1 MFYSKKIDC
10 KYFFLHKFAPI
21 LIILLPVALISGPF
35 LSDLFIS
42 LVSLIFIIR
51 ICLEKKFFY
60 IKNIYSYFFL
70 LFFLFLLFNS
80 LVNFIEIKLLK
91 NPIFYFRFGLFFLAM
106 FYYLD
111 TIENLAKKIFYS
123 FLVVFSFLIIDGYLQ
138 FFSGFNMFGYQLYD
152 MEGGA
157 RVSSFFGHE
166 LIMGSYLSRLSPLVF
181 GLYILNKNYNKFF
194 SFFIFA
200 LFVLIEGLVFLSGER
215 TSFFIINFSTLI
227 CLLLLKDFKKM
238 RLSIFITSIM
248 LVLMIS
254 FYKPT
259 SVQRMIYQ
267 TLTQIGY
274 LDSAKIFAKYYN
286 SRTNKNLNK
295 DLEEDIKIQIDKEQ
309 YIFSKSHQ
317 SLYFTAINMFKKN
330 IFFGIGPNNFRYLCE
345 KKEFKHS
352 EDSCSTHPHNF
363 YLQFL
368 SELGLFGFAF
378 IIFIFFVLIYHLV
391 RCFIGKFNKKYIFT
405 DFEIC
410 CLSIMFVNLWPISPS
425 GNFFNNWLSIVCYFP
440 LGFFI
445 WSRSKKYR
453 NLN

>member
-1 MFYSKKIDC
+1 MKINKKIFHIIPE
-10 KYFFLHKFAPI
+10 Y
-21 LIILLPVALISGPF
+21 LIILMPAALISGPF
-35 LSDLFIS
+35 LSDLFIC
-42 LVSLIFIIR
+42 LISLIFLIKII
-51 ICLEKKFFY
+51 IEKKFFY

-70 LFFLFLLFNS
+70 VFFLFLLLNS
-80 LVNFIEIKLLK
+80 LINFIEIKLLK

-111 TIENLAKKIFYS
+111 IIENLTKKIFYS
-123 FLVVFSFLIIDGYLQ
+123 FLVAFSFLIIDGYLQ

-152 MEGGA
+152 MEGGS
-157 RVSSFFGHE
+157 RVSSFFGKE

-181 GLYILNKNYNKFF
+181 GLFILNKNYNKFF
-194 SFFIFA
+194 SSYIFV
-200 LFVLIEGLVFLSGER
+200 LFVLIEGLIFISGER
-215 TSFFIINFSTLI
+215 TSFFIIHFSTLI

-238 RLSIFITSIM
+238 RLFIFISSI
-248 LVLMIS
+248 VLILTIS

-259 SVQRMIYQ
+259 SVERMIYQ
-267 TLTQIGY
+267 TLDQVGY
-274 LDSAKIFAKYYN
+274 SELAKTFSKYYHFI
-286 SRTNKNLNK
+286 TNKNLNK
-295 DLEEDIKIQIDKEQ
+295 DFEEVIKIQSDNEL
-309 YIFSKSHQ
+309 YIFSGSHQ

-330 IFFGIGPNNFRYLCE
+330 IFFGIGPNNFRYLCD
-345 KKEFKHS
+345 KKEFKFS
-352 EDSCSTHPHNF
+352 ENSCSTHPHNF

-378 IIFIFFVLIYHLV
+378 IIFIFFILTYYLV
-391 RCFIGKFNKKYIFT
+391 RCFIGKFKKKYFFT

-445 WSRSKKYR
+445 WSRSKKPR
-453 NLN
+453 NLS

>member
-1 MFYSKKIDC
+1 MKINN
-10 KYFFLHKFAPI
+10 KIFHIIPEY
-21 LIILLPVALISGPF
+21 LIILMPAALISGPF
-35 LSDLFIS
+35 LSDLFIC
-42 LVSLIFIIR
+42 LISLIFLIKII
-51 ICLEKKFFY
+51 IEKKFFY

-70 LFFLFLLFNS
+70 VFFLFLLLNS

-91 NPIFYFRFGLFFLAM
+91 NPIFYFRFGLFFLAI

-123 FLVVFSFLIIDGYLQ
+123 FLVVISFLIIDGYLQ
-138 FFSGFNMFGYQLYD
+138 FFYGFNMFGYQLYD

-157 RVSSFFGHE
+157 RVSSFFGKE
-166 LIMGSYLSRLSPLVF
+166 LILGSYLSRLSPLVF

-194 SFFIFA
+194 SSFIFA

-215 TSFFIINFSTLI
+215 TSFFILNFSTLI
-227 CLLLLKDFKKM
+227 CLLLLRDFKKM
-238 RLSIFITSIM
+238 RLSIFITSII
-248 LVLMIS
+248 LIFTIS

-267 TLTQIGY
+267 TLNQIGF
-274 LDSAKIFAKYYN
+274 LDSAKIFAKYYK
-286 SRTNKNLNK
+286 SETNKNLNK
-295 DLEEDIKIQIDKEQ
+295 NLEEDIKIKKEL

-317 SLYFTAINMFKKN
+317 SLYLTAINMFKKN
-330 IFFGIGPNNFRYLCE
+330 IFFGIGPNNFRYLCD

-378 IIFIFFVLIYHLV
+378 IIIIFFILIYNLV
-391 RCFIGKFNKKYIFT
+391 RCFIGKFKKKYFFT

-445 WSRSKKYR
+445 WSRFKKYR

>member
-1 MFYSKKIDC
+1 MKIVN
-10 KYFFLHKFAPI
+10 KIFHIIPEY
-21 LIILLPVALISGPF
+21 LIILMPAALISGPF
-35 LSDLFIS
+35 LSDLFIC
-42 LVSLIFIIR
+42 VISLIFLIKII
-51 ICLEKKFFY
+51 IEKKFFY

-70 LFFLFLLFNS
+70 VFFVFLLLNS

-91 NPIFYFRFGLFFLAM
+91 NPVFYFRFGLFFLAI

-111 TIENLAKKIFYS
+111 TIKNLVNKIFYS
-123 FLVVFSFLIIDGYLQ
+123 FLVAFSFLIIDGYLQ

-157 RVSSFFGHE
+157 RVSSFFGKE

-194 SFFIFA
+194 SSYIFV
-200 LFVLIEGLVFLSGER
+200 LFVLTEGLVFLSGER
-215 TSFFIINFSTLI
+215 TAFFIINFSTLI
-227 CLLLLKDFKKM
+227 CLLLLKGFKKM
-238 RLSIFITSIM
+238 RLLIFITSIIFI
-248 LVLMIS
+248 LTIS

-259 SVQRMIYQ
+259 SVERMIYQ

-286 SRTNKNLNK
+286 SGTNKNLNI
-295 DLEEDIKIQIDKEQ
+295 DLDEDIKLQIDKEQ

-330 IFFGIGPNNFRYLCE
+330 IFFGIGPNNFRYFCD
-345 KKEFKHS
+345 KKEFKYS

-368 SELGLFGFAF
+368 SELGLFGFVF
-378 IIFIFFVLIYHLV
+378 IVFIFFILIYYLV
-391 RCFIGKFNKKYIFT
+391 RCFIGKLKKKYIFT

-410 CLSIMFVNLWPISPS
+410 CLTIMFVNLWPITPS

-445 WSRSKKYR
+445 WSRFKNNR